1 MEIKALLV
9 SGLGF
14 EKMSTQNRRSS
25 VTTTSSLAKRQ
36 AENLGKAAAGGPPH
50 MAKKRPALANVTNQR
65 QGPQNGPRQGPSNMV
80 YINNLL
86 MFD

>member
-65 QGPQNGPRQGPSNMV
+65 QGPRSLVSGSSNMV